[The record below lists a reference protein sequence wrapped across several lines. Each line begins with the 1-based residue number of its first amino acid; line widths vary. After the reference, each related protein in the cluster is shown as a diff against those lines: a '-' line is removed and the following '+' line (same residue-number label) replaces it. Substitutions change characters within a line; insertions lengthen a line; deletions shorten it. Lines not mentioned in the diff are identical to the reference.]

1 MQCTNTCNRYESL
14 YIVTQDQD
22 ILTVYSTL
30 YTLMKHCSEYLKIVF
45 DTFRTVNIAGI
56 LESALSIE

>member
-1 MQCTNTCNRYESL
+1 MQCINTCNRYESL

-30 YTLMKHCSEYLKIVF
+30 YTLMKHCLEYLKIVF
-45 DTFRTVNIAGI
+45 DTFRTVIY
-56 LESALSIE
+56 SII